1 MVLAPVHFVMQL
13 YGNDL
18 ILPPLVTQVYR
29 VDDVGTVSG
38 TIIEPLVTVGKEK
51 TAYTLKIRTR
61 KTHC

>member
-1 MVLAPVHFVMQL
+1 MQL